1 MPVRLLT
8 DRGRATSIHR
18 IAAKRSSRKLSMYL
32 FFMMSR
38 KRAGKKRLDM
48 ESIPTLRMPEG
59 RILATTRPAVK
70 PREPL
75 DFDLP
80 NMW

>member
-1 MPVRLLT
+1 
-8 DRGRATSIHR
+8 
-18 IAAKRSSRKLSMYL
+18 MYL
-32 FFMMSR
+32 FFMVSR

-48 ESIPTLRMPEG
+48 ETIPTLRMPRR

-75 DFDLP
+75 DFTLP
-80 NMW
+80 YMWEIVPGLPQ